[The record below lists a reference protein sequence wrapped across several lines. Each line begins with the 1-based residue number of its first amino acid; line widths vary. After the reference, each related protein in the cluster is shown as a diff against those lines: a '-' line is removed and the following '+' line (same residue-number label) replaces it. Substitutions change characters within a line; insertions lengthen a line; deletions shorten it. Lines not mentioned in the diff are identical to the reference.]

1 MGMFDSLYDATGIEW
16 QTKAFNCE
24 LDRYQIG
31 DRIGPPF
38 TYQAKVLGGPRG
50 EDSRYAYATIREGV
64 LVEVPADRDE
74 TLPLLDY
81 YGGWEEAPDGR

>member
-16 QTKAFNCE
+16 QTKALNCE
-24 LDRYQIG
+24 LDRYRIG
-31 DRIGPPF
+31 DRIGPLF

-50 EDSRYAYATIREGV
+50 EDSRYAYATIRDGA
-64 LVEVPADRDE
+64 LVEVPAGRDE
-74 TLPLLDY
+74 TLPLLGY

>member
-1 MGMFDSLYDATGIEW
+1 MGMFDSLYDAEGHEW
-16 QTKAFNCE
+16 QTKALDCT

-31 DRIGPPF
+31 DDFGPPF

-50 EDSRYAYATIREGV
+50 ANSRYAYATIRDGV
-64 LVEVPADRDE
+64 LVEVPTDRDE

-81 YGGWEEAPDGR
+81 HGSWEDAPDGR